1 MMAHDSTPRP
11 GALAGE
17 TIDALRSALARHLVD
32 ESHDE
37 SVRLAL
43 RAMAAEAREK
53 GLLPEQLLVVLKD
66 IWYSSPGVQG
76 MSEPAEQIRLLQRF
90 VTICI
95 KEYYAD

>member
-1 MMAHDSTPRP
+1 MAHDSTPRP

-43 RAMAAEAREK
+43 RAKAAEAREK
-53 GLLPEQLLVVLKD
+53 GLLPEQLLVVLTD
-66 IWYSSPGVQG
+66 IWYSSTGVQG
-76 MSEPAEQIRLLQRF
+76 MSEPAEQIRRLQRV

>member
-11 GALAGE
+11 GALAVE
-17 TIDALRSALARHLVD
+17 TIDALRSALAGNMGD
-32 ESHDE
+32 ESHDD
-37 SVRLAL
+37 SLRTAL
-43 RAMAAEAREK
+43 RAMAAEARAK
-53 GLLPEQLLVVLKD
+53 GLLAEQLLVVLKD

-76 MSEPAEQIRLLQRF
+76 MSEPAEKIRRLQRV